1 MSQVVWTLE
10 PFSAE
15 LSSRWQRYLLM
26 MDEHNSIDGLPSIL
40 VGTGDIEYNRVRLMD
55 I

>member
-1 MSQVVWTLE
+1 MWTLE

-15 LSSRWQRYLLM
+15 LSSRWKKYLGM
-26 MDEHNSIDGLPSIL
+26 MDEHNSVDGLPSIL
-40 VGTGDIEYNRVRLMD
+40 VGTGEFQYDRVRLMD